1 MDHAEAI
8 KMRAVERYTLA
19 DLSVSEVEEFE
30 RHFFDCPECSEELR
44 LLSVLRENARAVFME
59 DSAPSTSS
67 VAERPADDL
76 KARQPGWRAAWQAM
90 FAPRIFA
97 PVLTMLALAVV
108 VGYQVGTRK
117 IGEPQSVSTYPLYA
131 ASRGAETVI
140 APPAGSQFFTLY
152 MDRTWDRDFTSYR
165 AVIRDD
171 RAGEQG
177 AERVSLPLA
186 PPAPGS
192 AIQVLFPTRALA
204 PGRYIL
210 TILGKD
216 DSGQETKASDYAF
229 TLRFQ

>member
-8 KMRAVERYTLA
+8 KTRAVERYTLA

-44 LLSVLRENARAVFME
+44 LLSVLRENARAVFIE
-59 DSAPSTSS
+59 DSAPSVSG
-67 VAERPADDL
+67 VAERPAEE
-76 KARQPGWRAAWQAM
+76 RRPGWRAAWQAM

-108 VGYQVGTRK
+108 AGYQVGMRK
-117 IGEPQSVSTYPLYA
+117 TGEPQSVSAYPLYA

-140 APPAGSQFFTLY
+140 APPTGSQFFTLY
-152 MDRTWDRDFTSYR
+152 MDRTWDRDFASYR
-165 AVIRDD
+165 AVIREE
-171 RAGEQG
+171 RAGGEQG

-186 PPAPGS
+186 APAPGS

-204 PGRYIL
+204 SGRYTL
-210 TILGKD
+210 TIFGKD
-216 DSGQETKASDYAF
+216 DAGRETKAADYSF